1 MRTFFMDMF
10 VGWRA
15 GTLGR
20 VRLGIYVVILLALS
34 VSGIYVFLNN
44 LYSLPAFFFFVL
56 TTVLNYYCG
65 LLVMIKRYR
74 ELTRYPV
81 IFSLAHWGLSVAYSY
96 TLSPALGAL
105 SLVLLLILLVAPGRH
120 SPAGADEQGEIA

>member
-20 VRLGIYVVILLALS
+20 VRLGIYIVILMMLL
-34 VSGIYVFLNN
+34 VSGLYFFLRNFDN
-44 LYSLPAFFFFVL
+44 LFALFYFML

-74 ELTRYPV
+74 ELTRFPV
-81 IFSLAHWGLSVAYSY
+81 IFALVHWGIAIAYSY
-96 TLSPALGAL
+96 THLSALCAL
-105 SLVLLLILLVAPGRH
+105 SLVLLLILLVAPGRRVERLAE
-120 SPAGADEQGEIA
+120 PQEIA